1 MNFRQALTGDYPAI
15 VKIWA
20 ASVEHT
26 HLFLKPEDFGEIEKL
41 IPQYLDL
48 LDVKLWL
55 VDERLIGFSAT
66 SSNQLEMLFLDPAF
80 IGQGYGKEI
89 LAYLIANGVTKV
101 DVNEENQGA
110 LTFYQ
115 KAGFKIVSRDQQDQ
129 AEGNYPIL
137 HLELITT

>member
-55 VDERLIGFSAT
+55 VDQLLIGFSAT
-66 SSNQLEMLFLDPAF
+66 SSNQLEMLFLDPVF

-101 DVNEENQGA
+101 DVNEDNQGA

-129 AEGNYPIL
+129 AGRNYPIL